1 MGNNTKQWRQ
11 GCIYCCS
18 IEDRLQGVLGTLPP
32 SLVLSSEGHI
42 EARTSIQPYEVY
54 INNKILYEPCCQVAN
69 VWERRSALLTLMN
82 NAIYTPV
89 NRRNLYY
96 IVILFSVS
104 CLLLLIYYHHFRSFH
119 SVPLIS
125 NTDHFHIQSI
135 GIRSPHVVFE

>member
-1 MGNNTKQWRQ
+1 MGNDTNGGRAASTVVAQRTGSRECQ
-11 GCIYCCS
+11 GLCHL
-18 IEDRLQGVLGTLPP
+18 R

-54 INNKILYEPCCQVAN
+54 INNKILYEPCQVAN
-69 VWERRSALLTLMN
+69 VWERRSAVLTLMN

-104 CLLLLIYYHHFRSFH
+104 CLLLLIYYHHFCSFH

-135 GIRSPHVVFE
+135 GIRSPHIVFE